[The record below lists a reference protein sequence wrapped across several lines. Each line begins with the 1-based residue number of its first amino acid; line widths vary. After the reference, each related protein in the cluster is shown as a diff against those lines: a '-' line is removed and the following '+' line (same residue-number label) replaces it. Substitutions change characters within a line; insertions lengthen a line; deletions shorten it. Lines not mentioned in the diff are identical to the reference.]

1 MTLKV
6 FLSRLEVQWKNPK
19 SKPKATLDGLMTS
32 LIIASAHVGIHRVWH
47 TWGILAVPTRLVPQV
62 LQVARDHGTPPP
74 ASHCTILLLRLS
86 DLQPSWFLELPQT
99 FQEACFTTPL
109 HMLFS
114 LSEMLFSMPAPQL
127 VVNPGRQV
135 LTPPSRLDQPPLPYG
150 LTAPR
155 ILLPSPYHD
164 FSFLGSHDWGQTL
177 SLFCLPLA
185 FQSFTHSKHSTNFCV
200 WTNDRQVENQWT
212 HNFLLN
218 SGWKR
223 FYRLKFWDRM

>member
-1 MTLKV
+1 MGHPGRAHSPRPPSPPGGQGPGDSTSSFTLYHPPPQAFWSAA
-6 FLSRLEVQWKNPK
+6 FLVSR
-19 SKPKATLDGLMTS
+19 
-32 LIIASAHVGIHRVWH
+32 IASNLPGSLLHNTSAHALLPIWNA
-47 TWGILAVPTRLVPQV
+47 LLY
-62 LQVARDHGTPPP
+62 AR
-74 ASHCTILLLRLS
+74 
-86 DLQPSWFLELPQT
+86 
-99 FQEACFTTPL
+99 
-109 HMLFS
+109 
-114 LSEMLFSMPAPQL
+114 PQL

-135 LTPPSRLDQPPLPYG
+135 LTPPSRLDQHPPLPYG
-150 LTAPR
+150 LTTPR

-185 FQSFTHSKHSTNFCV
+185 SQSFTHSKGSTNFCV

-212 HNFLLN
+212 PNFLLN